1 MKALLTCLFIAG
13 VCAFAQSP
21 AKAQIIVG
29 GEGDAYRCYMKTK
42 LGDKGRAATI
52 KLCESALDDKALV
65 RKERAATLVNLGI
78 LRMRLGEYD
87 AALADYDQALTLNNR
102 LAEVHINRGASLI
115 YLGRPSEA
123 ITSLTKSLKLGTKK
137 KPEALFNRAM
147 AYEATGD
154 LKAAYYDL
162 RDALALRP
170 DWEPASRM
178 MSRFSVSAKPK
189 G

>member
-1 MKALLTCLFIAG
+1 MRVLLAFFVVLWLGRLAL
-13 VCAFAQSP
+13 SP
-21 AKAQIIVG
+21 SQAQIIVG
-29 GEGDAYRCYMKTK
+29 GEGDAYHCYMKTK
-42 LGDKGRAATI
+42 LGDQGRDSTI
-52 KLCESALDDKALV
+52 KLCESALNDKALV

-78 LRMRLGEYD
+78 LRMRQGEHD
-87 AALADYDQALTLNNR
+87 AALADYDKALTLNNR

-115 YLGRPSEA
+115 YLGHYEGA
-123 ITSLTKSLKLGTKK
+123 IASLSKSLDLGTKK

-162 RDALALRP
+162 REALALRP
-170 DWEPASRM
+170 EWEPAARM